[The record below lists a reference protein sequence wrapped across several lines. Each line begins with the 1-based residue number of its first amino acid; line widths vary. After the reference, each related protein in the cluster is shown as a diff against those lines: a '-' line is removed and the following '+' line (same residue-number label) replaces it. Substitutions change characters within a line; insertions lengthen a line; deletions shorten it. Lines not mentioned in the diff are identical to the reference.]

1 MKQRIKLN
9 NKKSHLGEGRIST
22 QGTSVRNSGEGKSF
36 TKALSVAALAG
47 LTFLGAQAN
56 AQGVN
61 AEDNPSLTL
70 EEGQITGAAADINW
84 GELLSKR
91 EYGEGDAAKYY
102 KWRGL

>member
-9 NKKSHLGEGRIST
+9 NKKSHFPLPLGEGRIST

-47 LTFLGAQAN
+47 LTFFGAQAN

-61 AEDNPSLTL
+61 VDDNSPLALKKDKSQVPLR
-70 EEGQITGAAADINW
+70 I
-84 GELLSKR
+84 
-91 EYGEGDAAKYY
+91 
-102 KWRGL
+102 